1 MSSNFHE
8 DTDFRLSSRNSKG
21 WATLG
26 SDSHIPL
33 WWDKQGPGL
42 PQPSPGL
49 SPSLI
54 LLAWPLQAFAFVL
67 VLSKDNYGGKA
78 FGPPGSTSSQ
88 QKATPKPHCGAF
100 SSLSSSLR
108 LLFSLTPLPQK
119 TFLQLLSL
127 VFTFLDSGHH
137 LPKIDTWIYWIDYL
151 QQGFSKD
158 KTPSFLKSKT
168 TKDSTWHLLFP
179 DQHAFSPLLVTAPQ
193 FPLVESQCSPT
204 LGPCGLGGAESIS
217 ISRDRPVTWLEAFR
231 AGHNDWEKSI
241 PCPLGQKLRMMDHWG
256 SPCGYGLSKHG
267 TPGSS
272 TACSQHYFW
281 TLGHSWAN

>member
-8 DTDFRLSSRNSKG
+8 DPDYRLSSRNSKG

-33 WWDKQGPGL
+33 WWDKQGPDL

-78 FGPPGSTSSQ
+78 FGPPGSTSSL
-88 QKATPKPHCGAF
+88 QKATPKPPCGTF

-168 TKDSTWHLLFP
+168 TKDLTFTVSRPACLLPSASNSTP
-179 DQHAFSPLLVTAPQ
+179 VS
-193 FPLVESQCSPT
+193 
-204 LGPCGLGGAESIS
+204 LGGKPVPHSQSMWFGWGWLHFQGQVCDLVRSIQS
-217 ISRDRPVTWLEAFR
+217 WPQWL
-231 AGHNDWEKSI
+231 G
-241 PCPLGQKLRMMDHWG
+241 
-256 SPCGYGLSKHG
+256 
-267 TPGSS
+267 
-272 TACSQHYFW
+272 
-281 TLGHSWAN
+281 